1 MWTGENHT
9 KSIHRYLTTISIC
22 FVDEKI
28 PDASYK
34 LGQSDPES
42 YIVEKIDRI
51 ENMGRVQWLPKLSS
65 VRCNLPVLHPFRE
78 LITRALAPDLRSLLI
93 REVDRS

>member
-9 KSIHRYLTTISIC
+9 KSIHRNLTTISIC
-22 FVDEKI
+22 FVNEKI
-28 PDASYK
+28 PDASYE

-51 ENMGRVQWLPKLSS
+51 ENMGRVQ
-65 VRCNLPVLHPFRE
+65 
-78 LITRALAPDLRSLLI
+78 
-93 REVDRS
+93 